1 MLFELCKLRRVE
13 FLLRGLEKTWYL
25 NPCGTNL
32 RTQCWWRKEKK
43 DVTPWWDYHGLTFA
57 ALGPSKWQELGNVW
71 YELSVAPQVFR
82 LLCLWLLLL
91 NTCEVVR
98 VVKHGCNVFY
108 FLHFRWTVLCSLGIT
123 FIAIYICMR
132 ESGLTEVKP
141 FECTENTM
149 DGEQHRCF
157 LRKYS
162 TRVKGKDIAKNS

>member
-1 MLFELCKLRRVE
+1 MNWVPFEGLREDVVFKSMWHEFTNTMLVA
-13 FLLRGLEKTWYL
+13 
-25 NPCGTNL
+25 
-32 RTQCWWRKEKK
+32 QRKERH
-43 DVTPWWDYHGLTFA
+43 DSVMGLPWINIA
-57 ALGPSKWQELGNVW
+57 ALGPSKWKELGNVW
-71 YELSVAPQVFR
+71 YELSVAPQAFR

-98 VVKHGCNVFY
+98 VVKHRCNVFY

-132 ESGLTEVKP
+132 KSGLTKVKP